1 MRDTLGKGPH
11 WRNAVTVGTWLA
23 ALPLTLPRSLSCWL
37 WGCFSPL
44 YAPASSAQPQ
54 APGPQHQSQLALDQ
68 TSRTMSQNKPLC
80 LLYVC
85 VTTMRNDWQ
94 VRGGGPAPVR
104 ESNAELQR
112 EEETQGKRG
121 LGQQSGPSVTRVPTP
136 AFAAALNPGHWGH
149 AKNHCGSLKP
159 VPWWL
164 LLDANTS
171 VVILS
176 VLSLRPPKQEAHIWA
191 LCQSYKSKTR
201 RPANRERPLLHVTA
215 RADFC
220 FPVARRGATQ
230 LHSALVPCWTASP
243 QAQSNRADIKRSLQS
258 WVQGNVSSS
267 FFNYLRGFVRNNR
280 KRPNMLCLK
289 HLRGNKPVPEAK
301 CPSFL

>member
-11 WRNAVTVGTWLA
+11 WRNTVIVGTWLA
-23 ALPLTLPRSLSCWL
+23 ALPLTLPCSLSCRL

-54 APGPQHQSQLALDQ
+54 APGPQHRSQLALDQ

-94 VRGGGPAPVR
+94 VRGGGPVPVR
-104 ESNAELQR
+104 ESNTELQR

-149 AKNHCGSLKP
+149 ARNHCGSLKP
-159 VPWWL
+159 VPWWP

-171 VVILS
+171 VVILG
-176 VLSLRPPKQEAHIWA
+176 VLSPRPPKQEAHIWA
-191 LCQSYKSKTR
+191 LCQSHKSKTR
-201 RPANRERPLLHVTA
+201 RPANPERSLFHVTA
-215 RADFC
+215 KGRLLLPSNQKGSNSAPQCPRAMLDS
-220 FPVARRGATQ
+220 PATGPKQ
-230 LHSALVPCWTASP
+230 QGRHQTKPPKLSP
-243 QAQSNRADIKRSLQS
+243 
-258 WVQGNVSSS
+258 
-267 FFNYLRGFVRNNR
+267 R
-280 KRPNMLCLK
+280 K
-289 HLRGNKPVPEAK
+289 H
-301 CPSFL
+301 FLFLF